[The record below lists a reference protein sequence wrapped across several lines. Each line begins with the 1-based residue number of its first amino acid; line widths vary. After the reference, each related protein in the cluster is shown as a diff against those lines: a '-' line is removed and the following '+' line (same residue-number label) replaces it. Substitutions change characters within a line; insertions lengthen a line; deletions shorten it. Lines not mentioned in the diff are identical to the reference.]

1 MMKKAVLI
9 LVFFVIIVVFLFYF
23 QLYVPLSSNAQERTF
38 RIEPGEG
45 LQKIASKL
53 EIEGFI
59 RGDVFFNIYVY
70 LRGEESK
77 LKAGDYLLSSSMSI
91 KEIADKLIRGDSEGL
106 KITIIE
112 GWRIKDIAQYLDD
125 LNICSKDEFLKA
137 AEGSEGYLFPDTY
150 YITSTMSASD
160 LISLMRTNFN
170 KKVDESLRTEIEGR
184 GKTLSE
190 IVIMASIIEKEVRT
204 FEDKK
209 IVSGILWKRVKVGMP
224 LQSCATIA
232 YITGKK
238 TTKISI
244 EETQIDSPYNT
255 YKYAGLPVGP
265 ICNPSL
271 ESIEAAVYPQE
282 SPYWYY
288 LSAPEGETIFSRTLQ
303 EHNIAK
309 LKYLK

>member
-1 MMKKAVLI
+1 MIKKAILIFILLVIVL
-9 LVFFVIIVVFLFYF
+9 FFLFYF
-23 QLYVPLSSNAQERTF
+23 QFYTPLSSNAQERTF

-45 LQKIASKL
+45 LEKIASKL
-53 EIEGFI
+53 ETEGFV
-59 RGDVFFNIYVY
+59 RGDVFFSIYVY
-70 LRGEESK
+70 FRGEESN

-91 KEIADKLIRGDSEGL
+91 KEIADKLINGEAEGL

-112 GWRIKDIAQYLDD
+112 GWDIKDIAQYLDN
-125 LNICSKDEFLKA
+125 LNICSEQDFLEA
-137 AEGSEGYLFPDTY
+137 AQSSEGYLFPDTY
-150 YITSTMSASD
+150 YIISTMSALD
-160 LISLMRTNFN
+160 LVSLMRTNFD
-170 KKVDESLRTEIEGR
+170 KKVDENLRTEIER
-184 GKTLSE
+184 QGKTLSE
-190 IVIMASIIEKEVRT
+190 IVTMASIIEKEVQT

-209 IVSGILWKRVKVGMP
+209 IVSGILWKRIEAGMP

-238 TTKISI
+238 STKISI

-271 ESIEAAVYPQE
+271 ESIESALYPQE
-282 SPYWYY
+282 SPYWYH
-288 LSAPEGETIFSRTLQ
+288 LSTPEGETIFSRTLQ

-309 LKYLK
+309 AKYLK

>member
-1 MMKKAVLI
+1 MMKKAILI

-204 FEDKK
+204 FGDKK

-265 ICNPSL
+265 I
-271 ESIEAAVYPQE
+271 
-282 SPYWYY
+282 
-288 LSAPEGETIFSRTLQ
+288 
-303 EHNIAK
+303 
-309 LKYLK
+309 

>member
-1 MMKKAVLI
+1 MMKKAILI

-190 IVIMASIIEKEVRT
+190 TVIMASIIEKEVRT